1 MSNPRKAVL
10 GAALVLALTLGAA
23 SAASPSSP
31 DKMQSLTGTVS
42 KLQAADRTLVV
53 AQADG
58 SATQLVWTSDT
69 KINGTLSQ
77 GAKVTVR
84 YTTLSDGQNLAHQIS
99 VGR

>member
-1 MSNPRKAVL
+1 MSNRRKAIA
-10 GAALVLALTLGAA
+10 GAALLLALTLGAA

-31 DKMQSLTGTVS
+31 EKMQTLTGTVS

-53 AQADG
+53 NQAEG
-58 SATQLVWTSDT
+58 SAIQLVWTSDT

-84 YTTLSDGQNLAHQIS
+84 YTTLPDGQNLAHQIS

>member
-1 MSNPRKAVL
+1 MSNPRKAIA
-10 GAALVLALTLGAA
+10 GAALLLALTLGAA

-31 DKMQSLTGTVS
+31 EKMQTLTGTVS
-42 KLQAADRTLVV
+42 KVQAADRTLVV
-53 AQADG
+53 NQADG
-58 SATQLVWTSDT
+58 SAIQLVWTTDT